1 MADFSENRLG
11 CRGPSGIRRIKMV
24 STDLW
29 ELKFGIEVSARYH
42 EWRRDT
48 MESNGR
54 KTRAATFAGAIAILL
69 TALSS
74 SELWAIVSL
83 AIIIALVNLWELIAG
98 WPKAACVHAD
108 LYRRFAELRR
118 RWSTWSTLI
127 LCKSPNGHLRR
138 AGSDAMSHPQC
149 GPYMLCAGTRRSL
162 DMRRSRKDTTAI
174 SSGGSKR
181 SQMCCIL
188 RRKLSRP

>member
-1 MADFSENRLG
+1 
-11 CRGPSGIRRIKMV
+11 MV

-29 ELKFGIEVSARYH
+29 ELEFGIEVSARYH

-108 LYRRFAELRR
+108 LYRRFAELQAKVVNVVDPNPLQIAEWASEAGRIRR
-118 RWSTWSTLI
+118 DEPPTMWAVYAMCWNQTIARHEAEPKGYYRDI
-127 LCKSPNGHLRR
+127 LWRQQAFANVLHFT
-138 AGSDAMSHPQC
+138 PQAF
-149 GPYMLCAGTRRSL
+149 PPM
-162 DMRRSRKDTTAI
+162 I
-174 SSGGSKR
+174 
-181 SQMCCIL
+181 
-188 RRKLSRP
+188 